1 MHLKKQTN
9 IKLFLWKEFHN
20 SLYTKVARVQV
31 LTRVAQC
38 CLALNLKTCH
48 SFFKQSVSRI
58 RINLAL
64 RGIESNCIKC
74 ICRQR
79 DSELNWR
86 NIFPWRRSLICGLKL
101 EKCRRGRLKL
111 NAFPLAKER
120 ERETERETLCATCG
134 TATRRSYSSLSRSRS
149 WTCWCYCCCCTL
161 SISERQLIF
170 HVVSCLLV
178 TLSVCASV
186 CKCVWMCCNAYH
198 DAGAN
203 ACGKRKLL
211 SWPSDAFCT
220 TDGSKQAW
228 CTIRI
233 TWPQLEDDHLTD
245 KWTSEC
251 AWVLRYVA
259 LFSWFRAVNLPNNL
273 QS

>member
-9 IKLFLWKEFHN
+9 IKLFIWKEFHN

-48 SFFKQSVSRI
+48 SFLKQSVSRI

-178 TLSVCASV
+178 TLSVCWSVCVCECAVMLTTTPGRMPAAKGNYWADQAMHFAQPTDRSRPDALFALPDPSWRTTTWRTSGQASV
-186 CKCVWMCCNAYH
+186 RGCYV
-198 DAGAN
+198 
-203 ACGKRKLL
+203 
-211 SWPSDAFCT
+211 T
-220 TDGSKQAW
+220 
-228 CTIRI
+228 
-233 TWPQLEDDHLTD
+233 
-245 KWTSEC
+245 
-251 AWVLRYVA
+251 LRYLVD
-259 LFSWFRAVNLPNNL
+259 FV
-273 QS
+273 Q